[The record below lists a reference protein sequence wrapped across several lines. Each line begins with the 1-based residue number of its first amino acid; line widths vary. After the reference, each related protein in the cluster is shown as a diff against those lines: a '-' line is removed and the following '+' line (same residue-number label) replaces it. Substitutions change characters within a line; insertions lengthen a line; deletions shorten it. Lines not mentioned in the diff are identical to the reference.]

1 VVVLARLKPCP
12 FECLQDLGSGVL
24 RAEYRDPS
32 PSLRSRVRMTAK
44 NEQRQVQKQVLRYA
58 QDDNSWVRLNF
69 IGDAEKFE
77 KLEGQVRS
85 GGDVGFVF

>member
-1 VVVLARLKPCP
+1 
-12 FECLQDLGSGVL
+12 
-24 RAEYRDPS
+24 
-32 PSLRSRVRMTAK
+32 MTAK

-77 KLEGQVRS
+77 KLEGKVRS